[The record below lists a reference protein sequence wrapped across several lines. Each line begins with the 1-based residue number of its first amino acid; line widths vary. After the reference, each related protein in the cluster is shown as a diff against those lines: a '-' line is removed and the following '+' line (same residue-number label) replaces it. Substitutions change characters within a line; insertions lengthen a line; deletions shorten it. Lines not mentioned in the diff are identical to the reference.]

1 VARRRIDYS
10 ALPAPLPGESQ
21 RGYARRAGVTVSAAR
36 VKLGEARGI
45 SRAVAVGH
53 ARRTGE
59 RPLAPPARVR
69 AFFAGVESVKHR
81 RHQGP
86 NSDHS
91 VVMRYSTEGDF
102 DIDYMSDADWAEL
115 LSWLDWFD
123 IDEEEYFG

>member
-1 VARRRIDYS
+1 VPAAPRESLRAEAARRGVSVYRV
-10 ALPAPLPGESQ
+10 
-21 RGYARRAGVTVSAAR
+21 RADRA
-36 VKLGEARGI
+36 EARGI

-59 RPLAPPARVR
+59 RPLAPPTRVR
-69 AFFAGVESVKHR
+69 RYFAGVESIKHR

-86 NSDHS
+86 AQDHS

-102 DIDYMSDADWAEL
+102 DIDYMPDAEWGDL

-123 IDEEEYFG
+123 IDQEEYFG